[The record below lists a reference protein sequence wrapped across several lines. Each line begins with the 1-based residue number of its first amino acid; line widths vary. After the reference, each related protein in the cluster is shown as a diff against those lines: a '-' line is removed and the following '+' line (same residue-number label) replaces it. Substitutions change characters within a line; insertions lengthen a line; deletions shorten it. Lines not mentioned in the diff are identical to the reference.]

1 MAEAVRVREREG
13 EGTIG
18 ERTRGK
24 ASERDVVGWMGGREG
39 KSERQR
45 EREK

>member
-1 MAEAVRVREREG
+1 MAEAVRVRER

-24 ASERDVVGWMGGREG
+24 ASERDVVGWKGGREG